1 MMQDT
6 EQTILA
12 DYVSMQAAEEEVG
25 SVQELGFFALVRVG
39 DKAEQADI
47 SGLQSDL
54 SNPAEEWLEPGLY
67 SYVEDSDGNIFTR
80 RFPNDKDARDWWALV
95 TATYDRFYA
104 KETE

>member
-25 SVQELGFFALVRVG
+25 SVHALGFFALVKVG

-54 SNPAEEWLEPGLY
+54 SNPAEVWLEPGLY
-67 SYVEDSDGNIFTR
+67 SYIENSDGNIDTY
-80 RFPNDKDARDWWALV
+80 RFPDDGAARDWWALV
-95 TATYDRFYA
+95 TETYDRFYA
-104 KETE
+104 EETE